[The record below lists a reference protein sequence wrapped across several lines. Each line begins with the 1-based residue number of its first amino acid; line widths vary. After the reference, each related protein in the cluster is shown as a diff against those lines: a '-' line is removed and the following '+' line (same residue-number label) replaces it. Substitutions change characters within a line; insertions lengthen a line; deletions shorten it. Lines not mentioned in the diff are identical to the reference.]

1 MDESEA
7 LSVLIGL
14 ESGGFYPGEPKSR
27 VENI

>member
-14 ESGGFYPGEPKSR
+14 ESGGFYPGELKSR